1 VTVTLKVTVTY
12 QNMNMNLQRDPEGFE
27 RKTLHKFVD
36 VKDKLVLEVGCGE
49 GRLTWQYAAASKL
62 TVGFDIDHDALRVA
76 RADSQ
81 DKSCGTCTCFA
92 EAGASNIPFANE
104 TFDIAIMAW
113 SL

>member
-1 VTVTLKVTVTY
+1 MTVTLKVTFTY

-76 RADSQ
+76 QADSQ